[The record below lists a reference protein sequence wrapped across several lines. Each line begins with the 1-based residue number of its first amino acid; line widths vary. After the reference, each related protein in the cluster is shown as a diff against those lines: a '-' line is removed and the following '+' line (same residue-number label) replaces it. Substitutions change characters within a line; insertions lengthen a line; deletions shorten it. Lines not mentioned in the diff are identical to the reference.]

1 MTEESKHKVGRL
13 VADALGFS
21 GCDVL
26 YVPEEWNDPDRTSE
40 SISQTIVDEVVNAI
54 TRIEATDAQEK
65 PRTTVKDIITA
76 SEDLGLYE
84 DSEL

>member
-54 TRIEATDAQEK
+54 TRIETEEAQGK
-65 PRTTVKDIITA
+65 PRAMVKDIITV
-76 SEDLGLYE
+76 SEAMGLYE
-84 DSEL
+84 DSER